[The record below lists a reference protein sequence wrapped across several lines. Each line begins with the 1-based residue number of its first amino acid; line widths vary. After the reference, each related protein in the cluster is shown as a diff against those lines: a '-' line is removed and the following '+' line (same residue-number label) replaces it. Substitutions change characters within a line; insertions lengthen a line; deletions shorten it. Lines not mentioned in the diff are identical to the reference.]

1 MWVYAVFRIGGHSHA
16 WQWLRAHHYVC
27 MDRALTMGDL
37 YTAMR
42 DAGPG
47 TLNLET
53 VGTLLLVGAVGFG
66 SVAVATVAAVFI
78 VIGAQR
84 DSG

>member
-1 MWVYAVFRIGGHSHA
+1 
-16 WQWLRAHHYVC
+16 
-27 MDRALTMGDL
+27 MGDL

-42 DAGPG
+42 DAGRG
-47 TLNLET
+47 TLNMET